1 MSSSFR
7 ALLDPPSPA
16 MAGAVEW
23 LFASLDPCMHYVSTP
38 GWSPVMLS
46 AVQRD
51 GELLLA
57 KRSYHLRIYILCSQS
72 QAFSMA
78 FDGDVTNY
86 ILRQGM
92 RF

>member
-7 ALLDPPSPA
+7 ALLDPPRPA
-16 MAGAVEW
+16 VAGVVDW
-23 LFASLDPCMHYVSTP
+23 LFPSLDPCMHYVSTP
-38 GWSPVMLS
+38 RWSPVMLS
-46 AVQRD
+46 AVPR
-51 GELLLA
+51 GEELLLA
-57 KRSYHLRIYILCSQS
+57 KMSYHLRIYILCSQS